1 MAKSMDFPDV
11 SKKKKY
17 SDTVKEIVNTEYIA
31 VPGVQGERGDT
42 GPALDHKELKD
53 QREIRVILENKDP
66 KGQRVS
72 VESQVKG
79 QKDTIVH
86 LDNIQ
91 DGLIIKIKV
100 ITK

>member
-1 MAKSMDFPDV
+1 
-11 SKKKKY
+11 
-17 SDTVKEIVNTEYIA
+17 
-31 VPGVQGERGDT
+31 
-42 GPALDHKELKD
+42 
-53 QREIRVILENKDP
+53 
-66 KGQRVS
+66 VS
-72 VESQVKG
+72 VESQVRG